1 MSDVSDY
8 EQERLATIARNREL
22 LAQLGL
28 VDASQAIKP
37 TKAGKSAVKP
47 VQPRVKKPKE
57 PAMPTRQST
66 RLRRA
71 PVDPNESPAAKRKRE
86 REEEQKRRE
95 EEEERLAVAER
106 EREAKRP
113 RHHDLDLE
121 TLTEELTPE
130 ELTDLRSTL
139 ATILQTPHPK
149 RTSGDDAYVYDSDTK
164 ENAEVKQLKETLGKL
179 KVVSRAKVTQDRVY
193 SAAYHPE
200 PTKDLIFFGDKH
212 GQLGIWDARAPV
224 EEVADEDGD
233 VAPDPDAE
241 GGKYWRLQMH
251 WPATS
256 KSSISSIKFDPI
268 DAFSVFTSAYD
279 CSIRN
284 LSLTSGMSTEVY
296 ATDGVLLTSIDLP
309 PHGHEMWISDAL
321 GGVTH
326 MDLRAHRSHAKR
338 YELST
343 QKIGSVSVNPTRP
356 YFLVT
361 ASNSRELKIWDT
373 RMLETLSSRSLRSA
387 PNSPSPSSRASSKA
401 KDNSVMTLPNEV
413 DSEIIEKLLATK
425 KGQST
430 VRAGW
435 IHGKSV
441 SSAYWDP
448 RGRSIVSTS
457 YDDTIRLWDIKPTWM
472 DKDATFPT
480 SRPFSQIKHNCQTGR
495 WVSVFKAQ
503 WSPNPDVYPHFTIGN
518 MDHSVDI
525 YGCKGDHIAK
535 LSDRTKL
542 TAVQAVTC
550 SHPSIVERVATGNAS
565 GRCVLWA
572 PEDL

>member
-8 EQERLATIARNREL
+8 ERERQATIARNREL
-22 LAQLGL
+22 LAKLGL
-28 VDASQAIKP
+28 ADASQALKP
-37 TKAGKSAVKP
+37 TKNAKSAAKP

-71 PVDPNESPAAKRKRE
+71 PVDPNESPASKRKRE
-86 REEEQKRRE
+86 REEEQRRRQE
-95 EEEERLAVAER
+95 EEELLAAAER

-113 RHHDLDLE
+113 RHHDLDLQ
-121 TLTEELTPE
+121 TLTDDLTPE
-130 ELTDLRSTL
+130 ELTELRSTF
-139 ATILQTPHPK
+139 ATVLKTPYPK
-149 RTSGDDAYVYDSDTK
+149 QVSSDDAYVFNNDMK
-164 ENAEVKQLKETLGKL
+164 EETEVKELREKLGKL
-179 KVVSRAKVTQDRVY
+179 KVVSRAKVTQDRIY

-224 EEVADEDGD
+224 EEVADEDDD
-233 VAPDPDAE
+233 VAPAEDRE
-241 GGKYWRLQMH
+241 GGKYYRLQMH

-256 KSSISSIKFDPI
+256 KSSISSVKFDPI
-268 DAFSVFTSAYD
+268 DSFSVFTSAYD
-279 CSIRN
+279 CTIRS
-284 LSLTSGMSTEVY
+284 LSLTSGIATEVY
-296 ATDGVLLTSIDLP
+296 ATDDVLLTSIDLP
-309 PHGHEMWISDAL
+309 PHGHEMWISDAM

-338 YELST
+338 YELSE

-361 ASNSRELKIWDT
+361 ASNSRELKVWDA
-373 RMLETLSSRSLRSA
+373 RMLETLSSRSLRSL
-387 PNSPSPSSRASSKA
+387 PNSPSSSRSPSKGR
-401 KDNSVMTLPNEV
+401 DNSVLAPPNEV
-413 DSEIIEKLLATK
+413 DSESIEKLLATK

-430 VRAGW
+430 MRARW
-435 IHGKSV
+435 LHNKSV

-457 YDDTIRLWDIKPTWM
+457 YDDTIRLWDIKPSWF
-472 DKDATFPT
+472 DKDAPFPS
-480 SRPFSQIKHNCQTGR
+480 SRPFSQIKHNCQTGK
-495 WVSVFKAQ
+495 WLTILKAQ
-503 WSPNPDVYPHFTIGN
+503 WTTNPDVYPHFTIGN
-518 MDHSVDI
+518 MDHSLDI
-525 YGCKGDHIAK
+525 FSCKGDHIAK
-535 LSDRTKL
+535 LADKTKIS
-542 TAVQAVTC
+542 AVQAVTC
-550 SHPSIVERVATGNAS
+550 SHPSIVERVVSGNAS

>member
-1 MSDVSDY
+1 MSDTSDY

-28 VDASQAIKP
+28 ADASQSLKP
-37 TKAGKSAVKP
+37 TKSTAKP

-57 PAMPTRQST
+57 PPMPTRQSS

-71 PVDPNESPAAKRKRE
+71 PIDPNESPAAKRKRE
-86 REEEQKRRE
+86 REEEQRRRE
-95 EEEERLAVAER
+95 EEEERLAAAER

-113 RHHDLDLE
+113 RHHDLDLQ
-121 TLTEELTPE
+121 TLVDDLSPDELAELRNTFATVLKTPRPKQISSEEAFVFDDHKKE
-130 ELTDLRSTL
+130 E
-139 ATILQTPHPK
+139 
-149 RTSGDDAYVYDSDTK
+149 V
-164 ENAEVKQLKETLGKL
+164 EVKQLKEKLGKL

-200 PTKDLIFFGDKH
+200 PTKDLILFGDKH

-233 VAPDPDAE
+233 VTSATDGE
-241 GGKYWRLQMH
+241 GGKYWRLQVH

-268 DAFSVFTSAYD
+268 DSFSVYTSAYD
-279 CSIRN
+279 CTVRS
-284 LSLTSGMSTEVY
+284 LSLTSGIATEIY
-296 ATDGVLLTSIDLP
+296 ATDNILLTSIDLP
-309 PHGHEMWISDAL
+309 PHGHEMWVADAM

-326 MDLRAHRSHAKR
+326 MDLRAPRSNAKR
-338 YELST
+338 YELSD

-356 YFLVT
+356 HFLVT
-361 ASNSRELKIWDT
+361 ASNSRELKIWDA

-387 PNSPSPSSRASSKA
+387 PNSPSSSSRSTSMARDGSA
-401 KDNSVMTLPNEV
+401 ATLRHEV
-413 DSEIIEKLLATK
+413 DYEAVQRLLATK

-430 VRAGW
+430 IRASW
-435 IHGKSV
+435 LHNKSV
-441 SSAYWDP
+441 SAAYWDP

-457 YDDTIRLWDIKPTWM
+457 YDDTLRLWDIKPSWF
-472 DKDATFPT
+472 DKDAAFPT
-480 SRPFSQIKHNCQTGR
+480 SRPFSMIKHNCQTGR
-495 WVSVFKAQ
+495 WVTVLKAQ
-503 WSPNPDVYPHFTIGN
+503 WSANPDVYPHFTVGN
-518 MDHSVDI
+518 MDHSVDVFS
-525 YGCKGDHIAK
+525 CKGDHIAK
-535 LSDRTKL
+535 LSDRTKI

-550 SHPSIVERVATGNAS
+550 SHPSVVERVASGNAS

-572 PEDL
+572 PEEV